1 MSNNYEALHVLM
13 TFGIFFILFISLT
26 VVRKN
31 MDLDF

>member
-1 MSNNYEALHVLM
+1 MSNNYEALQI
-13 TFGIFFILFISLT
+13 FGIFFILFISLT